1 MKILI
6 WTAVIFIHL
15 VLSHNGM
22 AENFINN
29 INNAEKISKK
39 ENKPI
44 LLIFSIKDCLYCDIL
59 KKEIKQRSIDDY
71 IICIVN
77 TENNVKLAQQ
87 HMVKF
92 FPTSVILEPKIVKN
106 LEISRFDG
114 YSSDYWKWLGSE
126 KNSLRDEIVEVS
138 H

>member
-6 WTAVIFIHL
+6 WTTILFIHL
-15 VLSHNGM
+15 VLPHSGM

-59 KKEIKQRSIDDY
+59 KKEIKERSIEDY

-77 TENNVKLAQQ
+77 TENNIKLAQQ
-87 HMVKF
+87 YMVKF

-126 KNSLRDEIVEVS
+126 KK
-138 H
+138 